1 MKKNAQL
8 GSAPKLLF
16 CVAICLGVLASSYVA
31 SSAQSAYSVA
41 ATSSSGSIPIPT
53 PVPMPSLL
61 LEGRG
66 QIAPSSPECTSN
78 TCAGT
83 FTATLSG
90 RPFGKATLVL
100 NLSVNQTR
108 NAFTGCN
115 EVLGTGGINSDAY
128 MVNLV
133 GQLCTPGIGYTLS
146 GTVQIYS
153 PATTSSSAAV
163 GALLAFGGTNIP
175 PDPVP
180 SSGPSLVSIIGAS
193 GTIPLLLP

>member
-1 MKKNAQL
+1 VKKNAQL

-16 CVAICLGVLASSYVA
+16 SVATCLGVLVLGYLA
-31 SSAQSAYSVA
+31 SSAQSAFSVV
-41 ATSSSGSIPIPT
+41 ATSSSGSIPMPT

-90 RPFGKATLVL
+90 RPFGKATLAL
-100 NLSVNQTR
+100 NLSVNQTGD
-108 NAFTGCN
+108 AFTGCD
-115 EVLGTGGINSDAY
+115 EVLGTGGIDGDAY
-128 MVNLV
+128 MVKLV
-133 GQLCTPGIGYTLS
+133 GQLCTPGFGYTLS

-153 PATTSSSAAV
+153 PAATSSSAAV
-163 GALLAFGGTNIP
+163 GTLLAFGGSNIP
-175 PDPVP
+175 PNPVP
-180 SSGPSLVSIIGAS
+180 SSGPSLVSIIGAT

>member
-1 MKKNAQL
+1 MKKNTQL

-16 CVAICLGVLASSYVA
+16 SVAICLGVLVSSYVA
-31 SSAQSAYSVA
+31 SSAQSANSVA
-41 ATSSSGSIPIPT
+41 ATSSSGPIPMPT

-66 QIAPSSPECTSN
+66 QIAPSSPECTGN

-90 RPFGKATLVL
+90 RPFGKATLAL
-100 NLSVNQTR
+100 NLSVNQTG

-163 GALLAFGGTNIP
+163 GTLLAFGGTNIP

-193 GTIPLLLP
+193 GMIPLLLP

>member
-1 MKKNAQL
+1 MKKNARL
-8 GSAPKLLF
+8 GAAKLLF
-16 CVAICLGVLASSYVA
+16 NVATCLGVLVSSYVA

-41 ATSSSGSIPIPT
+41 ARSSSGSISTPA

-66 QIAPSSPECTSN
+66 QIAPSSPECTGG

-90 RPFGKATLVL
+90 RPFGKTTLAL
-100 NLSVNQTR
+100 NLSVDQTR
-108 NAFTGCN
+108 DAFSGCN
-115 EVLGTGGINSDAY
+115 EVLGTGGINGGNAY
-128 MVNLV
+128 MVRLV

-153 PATTSSSAAV
+153 PAATSSIAAV
-163 GALLAFGGTNIP
+163 GTLLAFGGTNIP
-175 PDPVP
+175 PNPIP

>member
-1 MKKNAQL
+1 MKNNAQL

-16 CVAICLGVLASSYVA
+16 CVAICLGVLVSSYVA

-41 ATSSSGSIPIPT
+41 ATSSSGPIPIPT

-66 QIAPSSPECTSN
+66 QIAPSPPECTGN

-90 RPFGKATLVL
+90 RPFGKATLAL
-100 NLSVNQTR
+100 NLSVNQAGD
-108 NAFTGCN
+108 AFTGCN

-128 MVNLV
+128 RVKLV

-146 GTVQIYS
+146 GTVEIYS
-153 PATTSSSAAV
+153 LATTSSSAAV
-163 GALLAFGGTNIP
+163 GTLLAFGGTNIP

-180 SSGPSLVSIIGAS
+180 SGGPSLVSIIGAS
-193 GTIPLLLP
+193 GMIPLLLP